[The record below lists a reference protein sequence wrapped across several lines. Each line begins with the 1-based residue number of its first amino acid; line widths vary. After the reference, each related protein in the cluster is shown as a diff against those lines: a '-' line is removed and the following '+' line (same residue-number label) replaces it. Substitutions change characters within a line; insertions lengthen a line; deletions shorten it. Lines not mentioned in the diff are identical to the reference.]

1 VSNEHGDKPKI
12 TLCSVDSM
20 VSDLFQNGSKSLLE
34 ASEAFDI
41 RKLQNM
47 EMKVEFIWEQP
58 KAFGIGTAVTIDGVL
73 CHVVSVGND
82 GLVTLVKAT
91 EEEVSGE

>member
-1 VSNEHGDKPKI
+1 MSSEHGDKPKI
-12 TLCSVDSM
+12 TFRSVDSM

-41 RKLQNM
+41 RKIQNV
-47 EMKVEFIWEQP
+47 EMTVEFTWEQP
-58 KAFGIGTAVTIDGVL
+58 KAFGIGTPVTIDGVL
-73 CHVVSVGND
+73 CRVASVGSD
-82 GLVTLVKAT
+82 GFVTLVKAA

>member
-1 VSNEHGDKPKI
+1 MSSEHGDRPKI
-12 TLCSVDSM
+12 TFRSVDSM
-20 VSDLFQNGSKSLLE
+20 VSDLFQDGSKSLLE

-41 RKLQNM
+41 RKIQNA
-47 EMKVEFIWEQP
+47 EMTVEFTWEKP

-82 GLVTLVKAT
+82 GSVTLVKAT
-91 EEEVSGE
+91 EAEVSGE

>member
-1 VSNEHGDKPKI
+1 VSNKHGDRSKI
-12 TLCSVDSM
+12 TFRSVDSM
-20 VSDLFQNGSKSLLE
+20 VSDLFQDGSKSLLE

-41 RKLQNM
+41 RKIQNV
-47 EMKVEFIWEQP
+47 EMTVEFTWEQP

-82 GLVTLVKAT
+82 GSVTLVKAT
-91 EEEVSGE
+91 EAEVSGE

>member
-1 VSNEHGDKPKI
+1 MSNEHGDKPKI

-20 VSDLFQNGSKSLLE
+20 VSDLFQDGSKSLLE

-47 EMKVEFIWEQP
+47 EMKVEFTWEQP

-73 CHVVSVGND
+73 CRVVSVGND
-82 GLVTLVKAT
+82 GLVILVKAT
-91 EEEVSGE
+91 E